1 MISYLPD
8 LRHSETESSG
18 FCQEANFELEEILQ
32 SELGS
37 LVASGFS
44 AFFVFVFVDCT
55 DTSSD
60 PVVDHTLAV
69 VVAEQAGDVVVN
81 ETVVVVPS
89 VAVVDIVVELAVVVA
104 EEAVVLVD
112 ETVVFVV

>member
-8 LRHSETESSG
+8 LRHYETESSG

-55 DTSSD
+55 DTSSV

-69 VVAEQAGDVVVN
+69 VVVEQAGAAVVN
-81 ETVVVVPS
+81 ETVVVAPS

>member
-1 MISYLPD
+1 M
-8 LRHSETESSG
+8 
-18 FCQEANFELEEILQ
+18 EEILQ

-37 LVASGFS
+37 LVASGFF

-60 PVVDHTLAV
+60 PVVDQTLGVAV
-69 VVAEQAGDVVVN
+69 VQQAGPVVVN
-81 ETVVVVPS
+81 ETAVVDPS
-89 VAVVDIVVELAVVVA
+89 VAVVDIVVEMAVVA
-104 EEAVVLVD
+104 EEEAVVLVD

>member
-1 MISYLPD
+1 MILYLPD
-8 LRHSETESSG
+8 RSHSETESSG
-18 FCQEANFELEEILQ
+18 LHQEGNFELEEILQ

-37 LVASGFS
+37 LVASGFF

-55 DTSSD
+55 DTSSV

-69 VVAEQAGDVVVN
+69 VVVEQAGAVVVN

-89 VAVVDIVVELAVVVA
+89 VAVVDNVVEMAVVVA